1 MGLSSIGDLWNE
13 WNIRGFVILS
23 LSLQTFL
30 ILFAPLRK
38 KTTNHLLHFLLWLSY
53 LMADWVAAFGIGLVS
68 HSQGNSPTR
77 SAEVDRAL
85 QALWASFLLL
95 HLGGPD
101 TITAFSLE
109 DNSLWRRHLLNFIF
123 QVIAAIYVFVQIFP
137 SNKLLII
144 PTILVFLAGFI
155 KSAERTLALYF
166 SSLSRLRERMDP
178 SRQSNIDQLEEF
190 VYGLENERNKYS
202 DGKEA
207 YLAEHILVKYAYGFF
222 HISKV
227 FLADLIFK
235 QRQRRISGIFFHQ
248 VSAVDALR
256 VISIE
261 LQFMYEMLHTKALTI
276 RSKWSYIFR
285 FISFTN
291 VVVAFFMFNHL
302 KKHLLRKLDVKITYS
317 LLFGGIVLD
326 VIALFMLISS
336 DWAIARIFWWE
347 PRSSQP
353 NSVFHKLKSAIS
365 TTDHLRKPRFTP
377 CEVEPNAS
385 VAYEM
390 LDTPLIFR
398 RWSES
403 ISACNILSLSLKESP
418 RKIYKRGRGWGI
430 IALSKISSYSLKI
443 VDFILLV
450 EEAIAKACA
459 RDEKIQ
465 KISNTRF
472 VSKNPFVKELWVFIF
487 DELKYKFKGLNDIE
501 EVKEMFEARG
511 DLFLKRRLEGIDCH
525 NLLRYITKLN
535 YDDSIIMC
543 HIATEIW
550 YNKEKE
556 VRDNKREFS
565 KILSDYMLY
574 LLLNQSNVMS
584 AVAGVAQ
591 TTLGGMLQ
599 ELEALSENRAINLET
614 LCMKLFE
621 NANSGSII
629 YFAKEMEKLEE
640 RKWEVISGVW
650 VEMLSYA
657 AVHVKGE
664 AHVRVLSK
672 GGELLTF
679 VWLLMVHFGC
689 FYKPEWGIY
698 FRNRAEIL
706 AESFDS
712 PE

>member
-1 MGLSSIGDLWNE
+1 MVLSFIGDLWNE

-38 KTTNHLLHFLLWLSY
+38 KTTNPLIHFLLWLSY
-53 LMADWVAAFGIGLVS
+53 LMADWVATFGIGLVS
-68 HSQGNSPTR
+68 HNQGNSPTR
-77 SAEVDRAL
+77 SIEVNETL
-85 QALWASFLLL
+85 QAFWASFLLL

-101 TITAFSLE
+101 TIIAFSLE
-109 DNSLWRRHLLNFIF
+109 DSSLWRRHLLNFIF
-123 QVIAAIYVFVQIFP
+123 QVIAAIYVFVRIFP
-137 SNKLLII
+137 SNKLLMI
-144 PTILVFLAGFI
+144 PTILVFLAGVI

-166 SSLSRLRERMDP
+166 SGLPRLRERMDP
-178 SRQSNIDQLEEF
+178 WWQSNIGQFEGF
-190 VYGLENERNKYS
+190 VYGHKNEGNKYS

-207 YLAEHILVKYAYGFF
+207 YLAECILVKYAYGFF

-227 FLADLIFK
+227 FLGDLIFE
-235 QRQRRISGIFFHQ
+235 QRQREISCTYFHR

-261 LQFMYEMLHTKALTI
+261 LQFMFEILHTKALTI

-291 VVVAFFMFNHL
+291 VVVAFIMFNHS
-302 KKHLLRKLDVKITYS
+302 KKHPLHKLDVEITYS

-326 VIALFMLISS
+326 VIALFMLFSS
-336 DWAIARIFWWE
+336 DWAVAKIFWWE
-347 PRSSQP
+347 PRSSQL
-353 NSVFHKLKSAIS
+353 NSVFHKLVSAIS
-365 TTDHLRKPRFTP
+365 TMDHLRKPRFTL
-377 CEVEPNAS
+377 CEAEPNAS

-403 ISACNILSLSLKESP
+403 VSACNVLSMSLKESP
-418 RKIYKRGRGWGI
+418 RKIYKRGRGWAI
-430 IALSKISSYSLKI
+430 IALSKISSCSLKI
-443 VDFILLV
+443 IDFILLV

-459 RDEKIQ
+459 RDGKNR

-487 DELKYKFKGLNDIE
+487 DELKCKCKEVNNIE
-501 EVKEMFEARG
+501 KVKEMFEARG
-511 DLFLKRRLEGIDCH
+511 DLFLKSRSEEIDCH
-525 NLLRYITKLN
+525 HLLRYITKLN
-535 YDDSIIMC
+535 YDDSILMW
-543 HIATEIW
+543 HHATEIW

-591 TTLGGMLQ
+591 TTLGEMLQ
-599 ELEALSENRAINLET
+599 ELDDYRGNRAINLET
-614 LCMKLFE
+614 LCRELFGT
-621 NANSGSII
+621 AGSRSII
-629 YFAKEMEKLEE
+629 HLAKEIEKLKE

-657 AVHVKGE
+657 AIHIKGE
-664 AHVRVLSK
+664 AHMQVLSK

-689 FYKPEWGIY
+689 FYKSEYGIY
-698 FRNRAEIL
+698 FRSREEIYGEL
-706 AESFDS
+706 FDS
-712 PE
+712 SE

>member
-1 MGLSSIGDLWNE
+1 MGLSFIGDLWNE

-77 SAEVDRAL
+77 SAEVDGAL

-166 SSLSRLRERMDP
+166 SSLSRLREGMDP
-178 SRQSNIDQLEEF
+178 SWQSNIHVD
-190 VYGLENERNKYS
+190 GLKNEGNKYS

-207 YLAEHILVKYAYGFF
+207 YHAECILVKYAYEFF
-222 HISKV
+222 HITKV
-227 FLADLIFK
+227 FLTDLIFTRQ
-235 QRQRRISGIFFHQ
+235 QREISCTYFHR

-285 FISFTN
+285 FISFTT

-302 KKHLLRKLDVKITYS
+302 KNHQLCKLDVKITYS

-336 DWAIARIFWWE
+336 DWAVARISWGE
-347 PRSSQP
+347 QQSSQLY
-353 NSVFHKLKSAIS
+353 SVFHKLISAM
-365 TTDHLRKPRFTP
+365 DHLRKPRFTL

-385 VAYEM
+385 VTYKM

-403 ISACNILSLSLKESP
+403 ISACNILSMSLKESP
-418 RKIYKRGRGWGI
+418 RKIYKRGQGWGI
-430 IALSKISSYSLKI
+430 IALSKISNCLLKI
-443 VDFILLV
+443 IDFILLV
-450 EEAIAKACA
+450 EEATAKACA

-487 DELKYKFKGLNDIE
+487 YELKDKFKGLNDIE

-511 DLFLKRRLEGIDCH
+511 DLFLKNRLEGIDCH
-525 NLLRYITKLN
+525 HLLRYITKLN
-535 YDDSIIMC
+535 YDDSIITW

-584 AVAGVAQ
+584 AVVGVAQ
-591 TTLGGMLQ
+591 TTLGGFLR
-599 ELEALSENRAINLET
+599 ELEGFSKNRAINLET
-614 LCMKLFE
+614 LCMELFE

-629 YFAKEMEKLEE
+629 SFAKEMEKLEE

-657 AVHVKGE
+657 AIHVKGE
-664 AHVRVLSK
+664 AHVQVLSK

-698 FRNRAEIL
+698 FRHRAIFR
-706 AESFDS
+706 ESFGS
-712 PE
+712 AE